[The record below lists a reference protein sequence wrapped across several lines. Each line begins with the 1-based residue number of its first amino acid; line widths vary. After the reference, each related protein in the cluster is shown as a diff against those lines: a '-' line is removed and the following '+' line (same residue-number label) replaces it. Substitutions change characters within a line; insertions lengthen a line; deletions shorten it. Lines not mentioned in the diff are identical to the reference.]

1 MSGYKE
7 CAFMNTCPKADFEKP
22 LCYEFAGKL
31 EEKIAECQKDN
42 SYLYKTLRVVRVPVN
57 IVGGLVSKLVMP
69 FLKVS

>member
-31 EEKIAECQKDN
+31 EEKIAEC
-42 SYLYKTLRVVRVPVN
+42 
-57 IVGGLVSKLVMP
+57 
-69 FLKVS
+69 